1 MKDSL
6 FKGFSYIKEYWIHRT
21 KKQKVIFISSALLL
35 LFLIIFLTVLST
47 RTTMVPLYTNLSPS
61 ETGAIKEELD
71 ARGIKSEIAENGST
85 IRVPDTSAE
94 ALMVELA
101 AEGIPKSGNIDYS
114 FFSENAGFGM
124 TDNEFN
130 VLKLDATQNELAT
143 LIKSIDGIEDANV
156 MITMPEK
163 SVFVKEN
170 NEEGSAS
177 IILQTKPGHDFNEKQ
192 IKSLYHLVSKS
203 VPNLPAD
210 NIVIRNQYLEY
221 FDLNNGSYA
230 DNGIDQQMKI
240 KERLEKDIQRQVQ
253 QMLGTLMGH
262 DKVLTSV
269 TADIDFTQEN
279 REENL
284 VTPVDEENMRGITIS
299 AQRITETFSGDEAQA
314 GGIPQGG
321 DPADS
326 GASQYLEG
334 SGNSGDYERS
344 EETLNYEVNKVRKEI
359 VESPYKIRDL
369 GIQVMVEPPD
379 PDEPGSF
386 PEERRE
392 DIRQLLSTIV
402 RTSIDKES
410 GTDISDAAIDEKVV
424 VSVQPFNGKVDR
436 GDTTTRSGFP
446 WWGYIIGAIVLAV
459 LAILIIILL
468 RIRARKAEVIE
479 EFTQTAP
486 ETTEAPAQPTIED
499 LAAKKA
505 SENKEQLEE
514 LAKENPDQFANLLRT
529 WLAEDEEEI

>member
-1 MKDSL
+1 MKDLL
-6 FKGFSYIKEYWIHRT
+6 FRRFSNLKEYWIQRT
-21 KKQKVIFISSALLL
+21 KKQKIVFVSSAIILL
-35 LFLIIFLTVLST
+35 LFIIILTVLLT
-47 RTTMVPLYTNLSPS
+47 RTAMVPLYTNLSPS

-71 ARGIKSEIAENGST
+71 ARGVKSEITENGTT
-85 IRVPDTSAE
+85 IRVPEGNAE
-94 ALMVELA
+94 NLMVELA

-130 VLKLDATQNELAT
+130 VLKLDATQNELAA
-143 LIKSIDGIEDANV
+143 LIKGIDGIEDANV

-163 SVFVKEN
+163 SVFVKED
-170 NEEGSAS
+170 NEEASAS

-203 VPNLPAD
+203 VPNLPTD

-221 FDLNNGSYA
+221 FDLNDGSYA
-230 DNGIDQQMKI
+230 DSGIDQQMKI
-240 KERLEKDIQRQVQ
+240 KERLERDIQRQVQ

-262 DKVLTSV
+262 EKVITSV

-284 VTPVDEENMRGITIS
+284 VTPVDEENMRGIAIS

-326 GASQYLEG
+326 GASQYMEG
-334 SGNSGDYERS
+334 SGNSGDYEKS

-379 PDEPGSF
+379 PEEPASF

-392 DIRQLLSTIV
+392 DITQLLSTIV

-410 GTDISDAAIDEKVV
+410 GTDISDAAIDDKVV
-424 VSVQPFNGKVDR
+424 VTVQPFNGNMDR
-436 GDTTTRSGFP
+436 GEDSSKSVLP
-446 WWGYIIGAIVLAV
+446 WWGYVIGGILVAIIAL
-459 LAILIIILL
+459 LIFLWT
-468 RIRARKAEVIE
+468 RSRARKAEELE
-479 EFTQTAP
+479 EMTAIA
-486 ETTEAPAQPTIED
+486 EDKPAEPPKPTIEE
-499 LAAKKA
+499 LAAQKA
-505 SENKEQLEE
+505 AENRERLEE
-514 LAKENPDQFANLLRT
+514 LAKDNPEQFANLLRT
-529 WLAEDEEEI
+529 WLAEEEEEI